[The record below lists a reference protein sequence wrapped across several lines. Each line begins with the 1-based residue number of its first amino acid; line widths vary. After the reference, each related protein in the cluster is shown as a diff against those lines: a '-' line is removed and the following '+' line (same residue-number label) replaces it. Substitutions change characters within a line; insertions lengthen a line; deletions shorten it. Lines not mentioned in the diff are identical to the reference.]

1 MVTTI
6 TTLSAERLRGFIV
19 ARHWQDVGAV
29 YERGAIQT
37 MSRARDLERYLVA
50 GMPRGG
56 YPIHD
61 LVGEDLAAFRAAM
74 VRERVAVGFGPHV
87 VSLLTLPKHNVK
99 LDKSNAYGLS
109 LSPASTAG
117 WNVCRASSPGCRAA
131 CLATAGKGG
140 LDSVQRGRLWKI
152 ALLVAEPALFV
163 RALAGELRR
172 AAGRRPVD
180 TLGRSTGPLVPVRLN
195 VLSDLAW
202 ERFAPALFDIAGLR
216 FYDYT
221 KRTDRTVP
229 ANYHLTSSATER
241 TADSGLA
248 DLADMYGSNVAVV
261 FDTRRGQA
269 LPSTYAGCRVV
280 DGDLSDSRWN
290 DDRGVIVGLRAKG
303 KAIGDRS
310 GFVRS
315 VA

>member
-1 MVTTI
+1 M
-6 TTLSAERLRGFIV
+6 LRIPFCIRCV
-19 ARHWQDVGAV
+19 SGAV
-29 YERGAIQT
+29 T
-37 MSRARDLERYLVA
+37 MSRARDLERHLVA
-50 GMPRGG
+50 TMPRGG
-56 YPIHD
+56 YPIHE
-61 LVGEDLAAFRAAM
+61 LVGEDLAAWRAAM

-87 VSLLTLPKHNVK
+87 VPLLTPPNANVK

-109 LSPASTAG
+109 LSPASTGG

-140 LDSVQRGRLWKI
+140 LDSVQRGRVWKTR
-152 ALLVAEPALFV
+152 LLAAEPALFI
-163 RALAGELRR
+163 RALAGEVRD
-172 AAGRRPVD
+172 AVARRPLD
-180 TLGRSTGPLVPVRLN
+180 RLGRSTGPLVPVRLN
-195 VLSDLAW
+195 VLSDIAW
-202 ERFAPALFDIAGLR
+202 ERVAPALFSIAGAR

-248 DLADMYGSNVAVV
+248 KLADMYGSNVAVV
-261 FDTRRGQA
+261 FDTRRGHA
-269 LPSTYAGCRVV
+269 LPTSYAGCRVV

>member
-1 MVTTI
+1 
-6 TTLSAERLRGFIV
+6 
-19 ARHWQDVGAV
+19 
-29 YERGAIQT
+29 
-37 MSRARDLERYLVA
+37 MSRARDLERHLVA
-50 GMPRGG
+50 GMPAGG

-61 LVGEDLAAFRAAM
+61 LVGEDLAAWRAAM
-74 VRERVAVGFGPHV
+74 VRERVAVGFEPLTAV
-87 VSLLTLPKHNVK
+87 LLTPPNANVK
-99 LDKSNAYGLS
+99 LSKSNAYGLS
-109 LSPASTAG
+109 LSPACTSG

-140 LDSVQRGRLWKI
+140 LDSVQRGRLWKV
-152 ALLVAEPALFV
+152 ALLAAEPALFV
-163 RALAGELRR
+163 RALAGEIRS
-172 AAGRRPVD
+172 AVARRPVD
-180 TLGRSTGPLVPVRLN
+180 RLGRPTGPLVPVRLN
-195 VLSDLAW
+195 AFSDLAF
-202 ERFAPALFDIAGLR
+202 ERFLAPALFSIAGAR
-216 FYDYT
+216 FYDYS
-221 KRTDRTVP
+221 KRTDRVPP

-248 DLADMYGSNVAVV
+248 SLADMYGSNVAVV
-261 FDTRRGQA
+261 FDTRRGHA
-269 LPSTYAGCRVV
+269 LPTTYAGCRVV

>member
-1 MVTTI
+1 MT
-6 TTLSAERLRGFIV
+6 
-19 ARHWQDVGAV
+19 
-29 YERGAIQT
+29 
-37 MSRARDLERYLVA
+37 RDLERYLVA

-56 YPIHD
+56 YPIHE
-61 LVGEDLAAFRAAM
+61 LVGDDLAAWRAAM
-74 VRERVAVGFGPHV
+74 VRERVAVGFCPLCAD
-87 VSLLTLPKHNVK
+87 LLTPPNANVK

-140 LDSVQRGRLWKI
+140 LDSVQRGRLWKV
-152 ALLVAEPALFV
+152 ALLASEPALFV
-163 RALAGELRR
+163 RALAGEIRS
-172 AAGRRPVD
+172 AVARRPLD
-180 TLGRSTGPLVPVRLN
+180 RLGRSTGPLVPVRLN
-195 VLSDLAW
+195 VLSDIAW
-202 ERFAPALFDIAGLR
+202 ERVAPALFSIAGAR

-221 KRTDRTVP
+221 KRTDRVPP

-248 DLADMYGSNVAVV
+248 DLADMYGSVAVV
-261 FDTRRGQA
+261 FDTRRGHA
-269 LPSTYAGCRVV
+269 LPTTYAGCRVV
-280 DGDLSDSRWN
+280 DGDLSDSRWT

-303 KAIGDRS
+303 SAIGDRS

>member
-1 MVTTI
+1 
-6 TTLSAERLRGFIV
+6 
-19 ARHWQDVGAV
+19 
-29 YERGAIQT
+29 
-37 MSRARDLERYLVA
+37 MSRARDLERHLVA
-50 GMPRGG
+50 TMPRGG
-56 YPIHD
+56 YPIHELAGD
-61 LVGEDLAAFRAAM
+61 DLAAWRAAM
-74 VRERVAVGFGPHV
+74 IRERVAVGFCPLCAV
-87 VSLLTLPKHNVK
+87 LLTPPNANVK

-140 LDSVQRGRLWKI
+140 LDSVQRGRVWKTR
-152 ALLVAEPALFV
+152 LLAAEPALFI
-163 RALAGELRR
+163 RALAGEIRS
-172 AAGRRPVD
+172 AVARRPVD
-180 TLGRSTGPLVPVRLN
+180 RLGRPTGPLVPVRLN
-195 VLSDLAW
+195 AFSDLAF
-202 ERFAPALFDIAGLR
+202 ERVAPALFSIAGAR
-216 FYDYT
+216 FYDYS

-248 DLADMYGSNVAVV
+248 ELADMYGSVAVV

-269 LPSTYAGCRVV
+269 LPSTYAGRRVV
-280 DGDLSDSRWN
+280 DGDLSDSRWT

>member
-1 MVTTI
+1 M
-6 TTLSAERLRGFIV
+6 E
-19 ARHWQDVGAV
+19 HH
-29 YERGAIQT
+29 
-37 MSRARDLERYLVA
+37 LVA
-50 GMPRGG
+50 TMPRGG
-56 YPIHD
+56 YLIHD

-87 VSLLTLPKHNVK
+87 VPLLTPPNANVK

-117 WNVCRASSPGCRAA
+117 WNVCRASSAGCRAA

-140 LDSVQRGRLWKI
+140 LDSVQRGRLWKV
-152 ALLVAEPALFV
+152 ALLAAVPTLFV
-163 RALAGELRR
+163 RALAGEIRG
-172 AAGRRPVD
+172 AVARRPVD
-180 TLGRSTGPLVPVRLN
+180 RLGRPTGPLVPVRLN
-195 VLSDLAW
+195 VLSDIAW
-202 ERFAPALFDIAGLR
+202 ERVAPALFSIAGTR

-248 DLADMYGSNVAVV
+248 NLADMYGSVAVV

-269 LPSTYAGCRVV
+269 LPTTYAGCRVV

-303 KAIGDRS
+303 SAIGDRS

>member
-1 MVTTI
+1 
-6 TTLSAERLRGFIV
+6 
-19 ARHWQDVGAV
+19 
-29 YERGAIQT
+29 
-37 MSRARDLERYLVA
+37 MSRARDLEHHLVA
-50 GMPRGG
+50 TMPRGG
-56 YPIHD
+56 YLIHD

-87 VSLLTLPKHNVK
+87 VPLLTPPNANVK

-117 WNVCRASSPGCRAA
+117 WNVCRASSAGCRAA

-140 LDSVQRGRLWKI
+140 LDSVQRGRLWKV
-152 ALLVAEPALFV
+152 ALLAAVPTLFV
-163 RALAGELRR
+163 RALAGEIRG
-172 AAGRRPVD
+172 AVARRPVD
-180 TLGRSTGPLVPVRLN
+180 RLGRPTGPLVPVRLN
-195 VLSDLAW
+195 VLSDIAW
-202 ERFAPALFDIAGLR
+202 ERVAPALFSIAGTR

-248 DLADMYGSNVAVV
+248 NLADMYGSVAVV

-269 LPSTYAGCRVV
+269 LPTTYAGCRVV

-303 KAIGDRS
+303 SAIGDRS